1 MRLNLGQS
9 ARAAGVSKTHLSRL
23 AKQGRLSVSREAGQV
38 FIDLSELQR
47 LYPHATGEVTA
58 APSPVPSPAV
68 TCRHQVTEQ
77 VTAGLEAQL
86 QLLRETVADLRDD
99 RNRWRAQA
107 ERLLLSQPPA
117 GPRRGFWARLF
128 DR

>member
-23 AKQGRLSVSREAGQV
+23 AKQGKISVSREAGQV

-58 APSPVPSPAV
+58 ALSPVPSPGDD
-68 TCRHQVTEQ
+68 RLQQVT
-77 VTAGLEAQL
+77 VGLEAQL
-86 QLLRETVADLRDD
+86 QLLRETVTDLRDD
-99 RNRWRAQA
+99 RDRWRAQA
-107 ERLLLSQPPA
+107 ERLLLTQPPA
-117 GPRRGFWARLF
+117 GPRRGFWARLLG
-128 DR
+128 R

>member
-23 AKQGRLSVSREAGQV
+23 AKQGKLSVSREAGQV

-58 APSPVPSPAV
+58 APSPGDD
-68 TCRHQVTEQ
+68 RLQQ

-99 RNRWRAQA
+99 RDRWRAQA

-117 GPRRGFWARLF
+117 GPRRGFWARLLG
-128 DR
+128 R